1 MILRR
6 VGRSHRKG
14 LHSGRKT
21 ARLSYFARGSS
32 LSYFVAAHSGVQCP
46 SSAARR
52 CDSLSPLFTRLP
64 NLPRPAAVDPQP
76 CGNPDVAEA
85 PSDHGQ
91 RPRGRGCRHS
101 HDVGQYVGDDP
112 CCLAA
117 VVDALIEPICAA
129 QGFADTDAEPVRGL
143 LLQGRTG
150 ERWRLALWPVSSDR
164 PHPEPRVS
172 DALHRCR
179 NCRVQA
185 EILVPGRPSIEPG
198 ERRPELGTARREH
211 LHADGPVLPQEEA
224 LDLRLVFASSLS
236 ATD

>member
-1 MILRR
+1 MPL
-6 VGRSHRKG
+6 
-14 LHSGRKT
+14 
-21 ARLSYFARGSS
+21 YS
-32 LSYFVAAHSGVQCP
+32 LSYFVPAHSGVQCP

-117 VVDALIEPICAA
+117 VVDALIEPTCAA
-129 QGFADTDAEPVRGL
+129 QGFADADAEPVRGL

-150 ERWRLALWPVSSDR
+150 ERWRLANGGDR
-164 PHPEPRVS
+164 
-172 DALHRCR
+172 RCGLS
-179 NCRVQA
+179 QA
-185 EILVPGRPSIEPG
+185 TGPTASRAFRMRYTAAAVAASRPRPSCPG
-198 ERRPELGTARREH
+198 GLPSSPESAARNSAPLDVNISTPTVQYCR
-211 LHADGPVLPQEEA
+211 GRKA
-224 LDLRLVFASSLS
+224 LISDSCSPA
-236 ATD
+236 A